1 MATTPDDGTTDS
13 LRVDGSLRIPLRE
26 LTWRF
31 DPSGGPGG
39 QHANKVSTRAEVRW
53 DVEASPSLSDWQ
65 RTRLVEKVG
74 GEIRVAVDQSRSQSR
89 NRTLALE
96 KLAEQVAEALRREAP
111 RRATKPTKASQR
123 RRLDAK
129 KQRSQTK
136 QGRGRIRPVD

>member
-1 MATTPDDGTTDS
+1 MTDS
-13 LRVDGSLRIPLRE
+13 LRVNGSLRIPRRE

-39 QHANKVSTRAEVRW
+39 QHANKVSSRAEVRW
-53 DVEASPSLSDWQ
+53 DVETSPSLSDSQ
-65 RTRLVEKVG
+65 RTRLLDKVG
-74 GEIRVAVDQSRSQSR
+74 REVRVAVDQSRSQSR
-89 NRTLALE
+89 NRTLAME
-96 KLAEQVAEALRREAP
+96 KLAEQVAAALRREAP

-136 QGRGRIRPVD
+136 QGRGRIHPSD